1 MNSGAPIAAHGDGAA
16 TPIRLARI
24 GGDGIGPEVVDAAVR
39 VVDAVCGDRVEWV
52 DAEMGWHAFERTGSA
67 LPEATVHLLDGCA
80 GALFGAVSSP
90 SHAVVG
96 YRSPIVELRRR
107 MDLFANVRPL
117 RAMAGAEGSDEGS
130 PTWEPGWRD
139 LSPPA
144 NQSVRPSSGARMER
158 GRLARIRRS
167 PGRWPAVDA
176 VVVRENTEGLYSGR
190 EHWESEGE
198 VAIAERVIS
207 RAATERIARFACEL
221 ATSRAASH
229 GRPARLTVV
238 HKANVLRLSD
248 GLFREAALEVASD
261 FPEIEVEEQL
271 VDSMVYRLILEPER
285 YDVIVAPNLYGDI
298 LSDAGAALVGGL
310 GVVGSANCG
319 ECFCLAEPVHGSAPD
334 IAGRGIANPIAA
346 VSAAALL
353 LEQAGLGDAAA
364 RLQQLLAEHRATGPR
379 TPDRGGEATTKEAVA
394 DLVARV

>member
-1 MNSGAPIAAHGDGAA
+1 MTESHDESA

-39 VVDAVCGDRVEWV
+39 VANAVCGDRIEWV
-52 DAEMGWHAFERTGSA
+52 EAEMGWRTFGRTGSA
-67 LPEATVHLLDGCA
+67 LPEATVEVLEGCA

-90 SHAVVG
+90 SHAVDG

-107 MDLFANVRPL
+107 LDLHANLRPL
-117 RAMAGAEGSDEGS
+117 K
-130 PTWEPGWRD
+130 
-139 LSPPA
+139 
-144 NQSVRPSSGARMER
+144 SGA
-158 GRLARIRRS
+158 I
-167 PGRWPAVDA
+167 DA
-176 VVVRENTEGLYSGR
+176 VVVRENTEGLYAGR
-190 EHWESEGE
+190 ERWEREGE

-207 RAATERIARFACEL
+207 RRATERIARFACEL
-221 ATSRAASH
+221 AVTRASQR
-229 GRPARLTVV
+229 GNPARLTVV

-248 GLFREAALEVASD
+248 GLFRETALDVAAG
-261 FPEIEVEEQL
+261 FPEIEVGEQL
-271 VDSMVYRLILEPER
+271 VDSMAYRLILEPER

-319 ECFCLAEPVHGSAPD
+319 ERFCLAEPVHGSAPD

-353 LEQAGLGDAAA
+353 LDRVGLGDAAA
-364 RLQQLLAEHRATGPR
+364 RVEEALAAHRAAGPR
-379 TPDRGGEATTKEAVA
+379 TPDRGGAATTDEALA
-394 DLVARV
+394 DLLARA

>member
-1 MNSGAPIAAHGDGAA
+1 MTEGHDESA

-24 GGDGIGPEVVDAAVR
+24 GGDGIGPEVVDAAER
-39 VVDAVCGDRVEWV
+39 VVNAVCGDRIEWV
-52 DAEMGWHAFERTGSA
+52 EAEMGWRTFELTGSA
-67 LPEATVHLLDGCA
+67 LPGATVEVLQNCA

-90 SHAVVG
+90 SHAVDG

-107 MDLFANVRPL
+107 LDLYANVRPL
-117 RAMAGAEGSDEGS
+117 K
-130 PTWEPGWRD
+130 
-139 LSPPA
+139 
-144 NQSVRPSSGARMER
+144 SGA
-158 GRLARIRRS
+158 I
-167 PGRWPAVDA
+167 DA
-176 VVVRENTEGLYSGR
+176 VVVRENTEGLYAGR
-190 EHWESEGE
+190 ERWEREGE

-207 RAATERIARFACEL
+207 QRATERIVRFACEL
-221 ATSRAASH
+221 ARSRTAQH
-229 GRPARLTVV
+229 GSRPRLTVV

-248 GLFREAALEVASD
+248 GLFRETALDVAAG

-319 ECFCLAEPVHGSAPD
+319 EHFCLAEPVHGSAPD
-334 IAGRGIANPIAA
+334 IAGQGTANPIAA

-353 LEQAGLGDAAA
+353 LERVGFAAA
-364 RLQQLLAEHRATGPR
+364 AVRIDELVAACRKSGPR
-379 TPDRGGEATTKEAVA
+379 TPDGGGAATTEDVVA
-394 DLVARV
+394 DLLARV

>member
-1 MNSGAPIAAHGDGAA
+1 MAPTGDDSALA
-16 TPIRLARI
+16 PVRLARI

-39 VVDAVCGDRVEWV
+39 VVDGVGGDRIEWV
-52 DAEMGWHAFERTGSA
+52 EAEMGWRTFERTGRA
-67 LPEATVHLLDGCA
+67 LPEATVEILENCA

-90 SHAVVG
+90 SHAVDG

-107 MDLFANVRPL
+107 LDLYANLRPL
-117 RAMAGAEGSDEGS
+117 R
-130 PTWEPGWRD
+130 
-139 LSPPA
+139 
-144 NQSVRPSSGARMER
+144 SG
-158 GRLARIRRS
+158 
-167 PGRWPAVDA
+167 AVDA
-176 VVVRENTEGLYSGR
+176 VVVRENTEGLYAGR
-190 EHWESEGE
+190 ERWDREGE

-207 RAATERIARFACEL
+207 RRATERIVRFACEL
-221 ATSRAASH
+221 AVTRAVQC
-229 GRPARLTVV
+229 GNPPRLTVV

-248 GLFREAALEVASD
+248 GLFRETALDVAAG

-319 ECFCLAEPVHGSAPD
+319 ERFCLAEPVHGSAPD
-334 IAGRGIANPIAA
+334 IAGQGTANPIAA

-353 LEQAGLGDAAA
+353 LERVGLGDAAA
-364 RLQQLLAEHRATGPR
+364 RIEEALAEHRAAGPR
-379 TPDRGGEATTKEAVA
+379 TPDRGGAATTDEALA
-394 DLVARV
+394 DLLARV

>member
-1 MNSGAPIAAHGDGAA
+1 MTRSHEESDPAPV
-16 TPIRLARI
+16 RLVRI

-39 VVDAVCGDRVEWV
+39 VVDAVCGDRIEWV
-52 DAEMGWHAFERTGSA
+52 EAEMGWRTFERTGRA
-67 LPEATVHLLDGCA
+67 LPEATVEILEDCA

-90 SHAVVG
+90 SHAVDG

-107 MDLFANVRPL
+107 LDLYANVRPL
-117 RAMAGAEGSDEGS
+117 RGG
-130 PTWEPGWRD
+130 
-139 LSPPA
+139 
-144 NQSVRPSSGARMER
+144 
-158 GRLARIRRS
+158 
-167 PGRWPAVDA
+167 AVDA
-176 VVVRENTEGLYSGR
+176 VVVRENTEGLYAGR
-190 EHWESEGE
+190 ERWEREGE

-207 RAATERIARFACEL
+207 RRATERIVRFACEL
-221 ATSRAASH
+221 ALSRADQRGNS
-229 GRPARLTVV
+229 ARLTVV

-248 GLFREAALEVASD
+248 GLFRETALDVVAG

-319 ECFCLAEPVHGSAPD
+319 ERFCLAEPVHGSAPD

-353 LEQAGLGDAAA
+353 LERVGLGDEAACA
-364 RLQQLLAEHRATGPR
+364 HALVAAHRETGPR
-379 TPDRGGEATTKEAVA
+379 TPDRDGNATTDDVVK
-394 DLVARV
+394 DLLARI

>member
-1 MNSGAPIAAHGDGAA
+1 MTRSHDESDPA
-16 TPIRLARI
+16 PIRLARI

-39 VVDAVCGDRVEWV
+39 VVDAVCGDRIEWV
-52 DAEMGWHAFERTGSA
+52 EAEMGWRTFERTGRA
-67 LPEATVHLLDGCA
+67 LPEATVEILEGCA

-90 SHAVVG
+90 SHAVDG

-107 MDLFANVRPL
+107 LDLYANVRPL
-117 RAMAGAEGSDEGS
+117 RGG
-130 PTWEPGWRD
+130 
-139 LSPPA
+139 
-144 NQSVRPSSGARMER
+144 
-158 GRLARIRRS
+158 
-167 PGRWPAVDA
+167 AVDA
-176 VVVRENTEGLYSGR
+176 VVVRENTEGLYAGR
-190 EHWESEGE
+190 ERWEREGE

-207 RAATERIARFACEL
+207 RRATERIVRFACEL
-221 ATSRAASH
+221 ALSRAARRGS
-229 GRPARLTVV
+229 PVRLTVV

-248 GLFREAALEVASD
+248 GLFRETALEVAAG

-310 GVVGSANCG
+310 GIVGSANCG
-319 ECFCLAEPVHGSAPD
+319 ERFCLAEPVHGSAPD

-353 LEQAGLGDAAA
+353 LERVGLGDEAACA
-364 RLQQLLAEHRATGPR
+364 HALVAAHRETGPR
-379 TPDRGGEATTKEAVA
+379 TPDRDGNATTDDVVK
-394 DLVARV
+394 DLSARI

>member
-1 MNSGAPIAAHGDGAA
+1 MTEGQGDSAA
-16 TPIRLARI
+16 TPVRLARI
-24 GGDGIGPEVVDAAVR
+24 GGDGIGPEVVGAAVR
-39 VVDAVCGDRVEWV
+39 VVDAVCGDRIEWV
-52 DAEMGWHAFERTGSA
+52 EAEMGWRTFERTGRA
-67 LPEATVHLLDGCA
+67 LPEATVEILEGCA

-90 SHAVVG
+90 SHGVDDG

-107 MDLFANVRPL
+107 LDLYANVRPL
-117 RAMAGAEGSDEGS
+117 
-130 PTWEPGWRD
+130 
-139 LSPPA
+139 
-144 NQSVRPSSGARMER
+144 QSGARAASRRR
-158 GRLARIRRS
+158 GRSAGAAS
-167 PGRWPAVDA
+167 DDDGRVAIDA
-176 VVVRENTEGLYSGR
+176 VVVRENTEGLYAGR
-190 EHWESEGE
+190 ERWEREGE

-207 RAATERIARFACEL
+207 RRATDRIVRFACEL
-221 ATSRAASH
+221 ALSRAAQRGNS
-229 GRPARLTVV
+229 ARLTVV

-248 GLFREAALEVASD
+248 GLFRETALDVVAG

-319 ECFCLAEPVHGSAPD
+319 ERFCLAEPVHGSAPD

-353 LEQAGLGDAAA
+353 LERVGLGDEAACA
-364 RLQQLLAEHRATGPR
+364 HALVAAHRETGPR
-379 TPDRGGEATTKEAVA
+379 TPDRDGNATTDDVVK
-394 DLVARV
+394 DLSARI

>member
-1 MNSGAPIAAHGDGAA
+1 MRSSHDEPAAPV
-16 TPIRLARI
+16 RLARI

-39 VVDAVCGDRVEWV
+39 VVDAVCGGRIEWV
-52 DAEMGWHAFERTGSA
+52 EAEMGWQTFERTGRA
-67 LPEATVHLLDGCA
+67 LPEATVGILGDCA

-90 SHAVVG
+90 SHAVDG

-107 MDLFANVRPL
+107 LDLYANVRPL
-117 RAMAGAEGSDEGS
+117 R
-130 PTWEPGWRD
+130 
-139 LSPPA
+139 
-144 NQSVRPSSGARMER
+144 SG
-158 GRLARIRRS
+158 
-167 PGRWPAVDA
+167 AVDA
-176 VVVRENTEGLYSGR
+176 VVVRENTEGLYAGR
-190 EHWESEGE
+190 ERWEQEGE

-207 RAATERIARFACEL
+207 RRATERIVRFACEL
-221 ATSRAASH
+221 ALSRADQRGKS
-229 GRPARLTVV
+229 ARLTVV

-248 GLFREAALEVASD
+248 GLFRETALDVAAG
-261 FPEIEVEEQL
+261 FPDIEVEEQL

-319 ECFCLAEPVHGSAPD
+319 ERFSLAEPVHGSAPD

-353 LEQAGLGDAAA
+353 LERVGLGDEAACA
-364 RLQQLLAEHRATGPR
+364 HALVAAHRETGPR
-379 TPDRGGEATTKEAVA
+379 TPDRDGNATTDDVVK
-394 DLVARV
+394 DLLARI